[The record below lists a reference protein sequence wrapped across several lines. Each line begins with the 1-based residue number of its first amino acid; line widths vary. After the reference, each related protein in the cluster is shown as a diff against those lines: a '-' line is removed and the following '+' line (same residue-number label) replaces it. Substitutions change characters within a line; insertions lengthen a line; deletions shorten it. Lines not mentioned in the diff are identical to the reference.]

1 MRLYTAIFAVICL
14 AVAGL
19 YLWNVTRHQTQ
30 QIQREYQSDAN
41 RIAIELDNQLERIQ
55 DLMKDISGITWVQK
69 LSTSSD
75 VFLKDFTALE
85 IIECQKEL
93 SRYLAVD
100 EAITDIAVYL
110 PDRGKLLC

>member
-75 VFLKDFTALE
+75 VFFEGFHRFGDHRVPEGALP
-85 IIECQKEL
+85 L
-93 SRYLAVD
+93 SG
-100 EAITDIAVYL
+100 
-110 PDRGKLLC
+110 RG

>member
-75 VFLKDFTALE
+75 VF
-85 IIECQKEL
+85 
-93 SRYLAVD
+93 
-100 EAITDIAVYL
+100 
-110 PDRGKLLC
+110 

>member
-1 MRLYTAIFAVICL
+1 MNLVKQRKYGKYFRHNMRLYTAIFAVICL

-55 DLMKDISGITWVQK
+55 DLMKDISGITWVR
-69 LSTSSD
+69 S
-75 VFLKDFTALE
+75 
-85 IIECQKEL
+85 C
-93 SRYLAVD
+93 
-100 EAITDIAVYL
+100 L
-110 PDRGKLLC
+110 PPPTFF

>member
-75 VFLKDFTALE
+75 VFLKDFKRKVQTD
-85 IIECQKEL
+85 CKPL
-93 SRYLAVD
+93 S
-100 EAITDIAVYL
+100 
-110 PDRGKLLC
+110 

>member
-1 MRLYTAIFAVICL
+1 MNLVKQRKYGKYFRHNMRLYTAIFAVICL

-55 DLMKDISGITWVQK
+55 DLMK
-69 LSTSSD
+69 TSPASPG
-75 VFLKDFTALE
+75 
-85 IIECQKEL
+85 
-93 SRYLAVD
+93 SRSC
-100 EAITDIAVYL
+100 L
-110 PDRGKLLC
+110 PPPTFF